1 MEQIRGL
8 HALWERCVTAPQPLS
23 RFDRLL
29 VDLLGLGIGQVLE
42 QLYRQRPDYPA
53 FLDWIERTAGQPD
66 PVRVARYHALL
77 DDAPIPPEAQARIA
91 ALEAAPPA
99 LSADELAFWDEHG
112 YLVVPQAITR
122 AEAEAAAAVMWRHI
136 GASPDDPET
145 WYSEAAR
152 GLWFPLWQAAELD
165 VARRSPRV
173 QKAFAQIW
181 GTGDLWGNVD
191 RMTFNQ
197 PVRPDCAFLGSPL
210 HIDTSLATPM
220 PLGTQA
226 IIYLTDTPA
235 DHGALQVLPGFQRGF
250 DAWIAGL
257 NGADPRQ
264 VDLTA
269 GTVPVPGRAGDMV
282 IWHHALPHGATPN
295 RGTTPRIVQ
304 YLNFAPPTVVDARP
318 WI

>member
-1 MEQIRGL
+1 M
-8 HALWERCVTAPQPLS
+8 
-23 RFDRLL
+23 
-29 VDLLGLGIGQVLE
+29 
-42 QLYRQRPDYPA
+42 
-53 FLDWIERTAGQPD
+53 
-66 PVRVARYHALL
+66 
-77 DDAPIPPEAQARIA
+77 
-91 ALEAAPPA
+91 
-99 LSADELAFWDEHG
+99 
-112 YLVVPQAITR
+112 
-122 AEAEAAAAVMWRHI
+122 
-136 GASPDDPET
+136 
-145 WYSEAAR
+145 
-152 GLWFPLWQAAELD
+152 
-165 VARRSPRV
+165 
-173 QKAFAQIW
+173 
-181 GTGDLWGNVD
+181 
-191 RMTFNQ
+191 
-197 PVRPDCAFLGSPL
+197 RPDCAFLGSPL